1 MLKLTI
7 KKVSQAL
14 QDEVFSATDL
24 CRACLRRA
32 KLIEPLNPFVTV
44 TEAKALEQAKNAD
57 LRYKEGSSKS
67 SLDGVTVAVKDN
79 FCTAG
84 VTTTCG
90 SRMLQDYVPPYN
102 ATVVERLE
110 EAGAVLVGKTNL
122 DEFAMGSGTVDSVHG
137 PTYNVWGFSLSHS
150 QGCGVSRHRIAGGSS
165 GGSAVAVAT
174 GACFAALGSDTGG
187 STRNPAAYC
196 GVVGLKPTY
205 GRVSRHG
212 LIPLVNSMDVP
223 GILARTVEDAA
234 QVFNVISGHDP
245 KDSTTVTDS
254 FPPVMLGESVNLFG
268 LTVGI
273 PQEYHCPGLSPEV
286 LQAWSD
292 TADLLEEA
300 GATVKQVSLPHTP
313 LSIVCYSVLN
323 QCEVASN
330 MARYDGLQ
338 YGYRADSYAS
348 TEQLYADT
356 RSQALGLVVRS
367 RILTGN
373 YFLLNRNYEKYFEQ
387 AMRVRRLIS
396 QDFMAVWEGQGGVD
410 LLLTPTTLTTA
421 PTVEQFTSLDNR
433 EQCATQ
439 DYCTQPTNMAG
450 CPAVSIPVRLSQD
463 RLPISLQLI
472 APNFCEQ
479 LMLSVAHWIQT
490 AVDFPQLPLL
500 SDNNSS

>member
-7 KKVSQAL
+7 RKVSQAL
-14 QDEVFSATDL
+14 QEEVFSATDL
-24 CRACLRRA
+24 CRACLSRA
-32 KLIEPLNPFVTV
+32 KLIEPLNPFVTI
-44 TEAKALEQAKNAD
+44 TEEKALGQAERSD
-57 LRYKEGSSKS
+57 LRHKEGSSKS
-67 SLDGVTVAVKDN
+67 NLDGVTVAVKDN

-84 VTTTCG
+84 VATTCG
-90 SRMLQDYVPPYN
+90 SRMLEDYVPPYN

-110 EAGAVLVGKTNL
+110 QAGAVLLGKTNL

-137 PTYNVWGFSLSHS
+137 PTYNVWGSPLAHSHTQS
-150 QGCGVSRHRIAGGSS
+150 TQPTAHRIAGGSS

-174 GACFAALGSDTGG
+174 GACLAALGSDTGG

-223 GILARTVEDAA
+223 GILARTVDDAV

-245 KDSTTVTDS
+245 QDSTTVSDN
-254 FPPVMLGESVNLFG
+254 FPPVTLADTINLFG

-273 PQEYHCPGLSPEV
+273 PQEYHCPGLSAEV
-286 LQAWSD
+286 LQSWSD

-300 GATVKQVSLPHTP
+300 GATLRQVSLPHTP

-338 YGYRADSYAS
+338 YGYRADSHTS

-356 RSQALGLVVRS
+356 RSHALGLVVRS

-373 YFLLNRNYEKYFEQ
+373 YFLLQRNYEKYFEQ

-396 QDFMAVWEGQGGVD
+396 QDFTAVWGSGVD

-421 PTVEQFTSLDNR
+421 PTVQQFTSLDNR

-439 DYCTQPTNMAG
+439 DYCTQPTNLAG
-450 CPAVSIPVRLSQD
+450 CPAVSIPVRLSQNN
-463 RLPISLQLI
+463 LPISLQLI

-490 AVDFPQLPLL
+490 ASKFPELPLL
-500 SDNNSS
+500 NYTNT